1 MMLDVIIYGVYGS
14 LMFFMAS
21 FYTIKIL
28 SNLEDHPEISLT
40 NFFTR
45 KETPKV
51 FKILSISASV
61 LTIGY
66 TFNMIGSLFG
76 FYVSNYIVVF
86 VNFMIFVVLLYFFKE
101 VYHITSRVTE

>member
-1 MMLDVIIYGVYGS
+1 MMFDIIIYGIYGS
-14 LMFFMAS
+14 LMFFMIS
-21 FYTIKIL
+21 YYTIKIL
-28 SNLEDHPEISLT
+28 SNLEKHPEISLT

-45 KETPKV
+45 KETPKA

-86 VNFMIFVVLLYFFKE
+86 VNFMIFMVLLYFFRE
-101 VYHITSRVTE
+101 VYLITSKVKE